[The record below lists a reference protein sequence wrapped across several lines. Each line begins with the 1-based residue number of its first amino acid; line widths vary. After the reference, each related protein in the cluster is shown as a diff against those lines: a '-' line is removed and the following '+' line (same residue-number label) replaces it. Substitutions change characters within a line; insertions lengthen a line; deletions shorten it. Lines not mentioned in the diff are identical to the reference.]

1 MKPASLRI
9 IRHAAALLWI
19 GLLQCTGCLRF
30 VKWRLRAEGAGIV
43 LMFHRVLADQAFL
56 ETHSPADI
64 IVRQETFRDLIRYIS
79 GEYQVVPLHDAMPGK
94 LGIGLQ
100 IVLTFDDGWSDN
112 YRHVFPIIHERR
124 LPITIFLCSG
134 VMAQELPFW
143 PERVAMMLKE
153 VEPTLSDD
161 AIQAEIESLKSA
173 SPAHCEEYLAHL
185 AARAHTN
192 TGNLHSPVDS
202 TLSWE
207 QVLKMQSA
215 GVGFGSHTHTH
226 PILTHL
232 SLENVRVETQAS
244 KALIEQNLSGS
255 CDCFTYPNGNWSPQV
270 RDVVAESGYKFAFT
284 TEAGA
289 WTSDVDPL
297 AIPRLNVSEENIV
310 GWNKHFSSAVFDY
323 HVFWKAWR
331 AKRRRTPL
339 VQRVLAALH
348 LQSTRRVRVQGNIS

>member
-1 MKPASLRI
+1 MKPASLRNA
-9 IRHAAALLWI
+9 RRMAGLLWI
-19 GLLQCTGCLRF
+19 GLLRNTGCFRF
-30 VKWRLRAEGAGIV
+30 VKWRLRSEGAVLV
-43 LMFHRVLADQAFL
+43 LMCHRVLADRAFL

-64 IVRQETFRDLIRYIS
+64 IVREESFRDLIHYIS
-79 GEYQVVPLHDAMPGK
+79 RECHVIPLHDAKPGK
-94 LGIGLQ
+94 VERKLQ
-100 IVLTFDDGWSDN
+100 IVVTFDDGWSDN
-112 YRHVFPIIHERR
+112 STQVFPIINERR

-134 VMAQELPFW
+134 VMAQDLPFW
-143 PERVAMMLKE
+143 PERVAMLLKAAD
-153 VEPTLSDD
+153 PTLSTD
-161 AIQAEIESLKSA
+161 AIKDEIESLKSE
-173 SPAHCEEYLAHL
+173 SPAHCEEYLGHL
-185 AARAHTN
+185 AARARIN
-192 TGNLHSPVDS
+192 TGSLHSAVDS

-226 PILTHL
+226 AILTHV

-244 KALIEQNLSGS
+244 KALIEQNLSSS

-270 RDVVAESGYKFAFT
+270 RDVVAEAGYKLAFT

-289 WTSDVDPL
+289 WRPDVDPL

-331 AKRRRTPL
+331 ANRRRSPF
-339 VQRVLAALH
+339 VQRALAALH
-348 LQSTRRVRVQGNIS
+348 LQSTRRRSLQGKAS